1 MDDFIYVL
9 LFIGW
14 IAYSIFS
21 AIQKNKQK
29 ELRKKSS
36 PEPYPASEESVPE
49 NPARKVLEEIF
60 GEDHFEESE
69 ETFEPEPVYEEVERR
84 PTVQMRDEIDQNRSR
99 MILTHFSTDKTWD
112 KPDAGEQPVEAETL
126 VSQKEKFDL
135 RNAVIYAAILQRPY
149 N

>member
-21 AIQKNKQK
+21 AIQKKKQK
-29 ELRKKSS
+29 ELKKKPS
-36 PEPYPASEESVPE
+36 PEPYSASEESVPE

-60 GEDHFEESE
+60 GEGHFEESE

-84 PTVQMRDEIDQNRSR
+84 PTIYMREETDQNTGRKMVNHLSP
-99 MILTHFSTDKTWD
+99 DKIWN
-112 KPDAGEQPVEAETL
+112 KPAAEELPVETETL
-126 VSQKEKFDL
+126 VSQKESFDL